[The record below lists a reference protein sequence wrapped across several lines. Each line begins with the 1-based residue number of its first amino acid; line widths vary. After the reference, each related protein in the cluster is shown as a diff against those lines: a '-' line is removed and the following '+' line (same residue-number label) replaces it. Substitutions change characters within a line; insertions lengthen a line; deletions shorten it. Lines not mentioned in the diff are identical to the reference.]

1 MKRKNKV
8 LALLLSLLL
17 AVSIFPLSAM
27 ATEATGSEV
36 STVSTDAA
44 AISTVEQFL
53 GMTSGKDYY
62 LTEDI
67 DFSKESDD
75 WSGDNSAYT
84 FDETTGELVVRNL
97 VASFYGTL
105 NGNGNTISGFKFTYT
120 ATTAKA
126 TEDVCIGVFG
136 KLGNGSQETVISNLN
151 IGTAEN
157 KILANFDDS
166 VTTDAYY
173 VTDDKGTDDTSDDA
187 TSHSLFSLGYVCGW
201 AIAGRQIVID
211 NVHAYGSASGKL
223 GTRMINCL
231 GGLVGDSYRQSLTVK
246 DSSFDGAISATHDR
260 SNINSFVGG
269 IVAHFRART
278 GLRGVIL
285 NCVNNAALSL
295 TYTDGG
301 VATAD
306 SSVGGIIGTTELS
319 GFVSDCKSMGTITTT
334 ASIGDIVGYD
344 KGTALVV
351 ISNCTASVNDVYGK
365 KSDSARICVI
375 NCKNGESVSDQNS
388 EMTAI
393 SSAEDFTK
401 LEGSTDFFY
410 LTNDIDFGS
419 TTRND
424 YVVKSFSGVLYG
436 NGWTLKNL
444 KFNATGDI
452 AFFKNISVTA
462 ESAIIDLNMGSYA
475 TPVSV
480 EVVANGKTLSAFA
493 AKAGYNGTTKT
504 GFNSLLSDI
513 DLYADITYTSE
524 SGGNVGGFIGQ
535 AAAFDIIDS
544 NVYGKITA
552 NFTVDGTDE
561 MERVG
566 AFVATAERP
575 GGDNQDQRTA
585 AFIGC
590 NNFANV
596 SVSSLSTLSNATG
609 EKEHCAVSGFLA
621 RSQARGGMALDC
633 NNFGDITVNGKSTN
647 SRVGAIAGYYDYGQ
661 IYIINCVN
669 YGDISGHY
677 CGSAVGATRGNT
689 SGVTAIYV
697 NVNGFEDY
705 GRVTAG
711 YETPDNSYVCYTGT
725 DLNTVVNVKTEAG
738 NIIGM
743 KDGASIRIDPV
754 VTGLRYKANISE
766 DALAKLEE
774 IFGEGTVSYGT
785 IIAPEAFITAA
796 GNEFTMD
803 ALDKLAESRKD
814 LFANGNKAYVDIPA
828 TQWFVG
834 EDGEEKGVISGSI
847 VNMSGLYKDRFVGR
861 AYIKVTVGNDVVY
874 TLYAD
879 YFENDV
885 ENSTRTV
892 EQVTSSALN
901 DLIYVKDQIYYT
913 YNSETKVYT
922 KIPAEKLDA
931 YKVEYTLDVGAKDG
945 YERYSGYTQEE
956 YDDLT
961 DLLALING

>member
-120 ATTAKA
+120 ATEATA
-126 TEDVCIGVFG
+126 TENVCIGVFG
-136 KLGNGSQETVISNLN
+136 ELGNGTYSTVISNLK
-151 IGTAEN
+151 IGTEN
-157 KILANFDDS
+157 SAIVAKFNDS
-166 VTTDAYY
+166 VTTNYTID
-173 VTDDKGTDDTSDDA
+173 GTDTKTILA
-187 TSHSLFSLGYVCGW
+187 FGYVCGW
-201 AIAGRQIVID
+201 ATAGRSVTLNNIYVNGD
-211 NVHAYGSASGKL
+211 VEGVL
-223 GTRMINCL
+223 GTRNGISI
-231 GGLVGDSYRQSLTVK
+231 GGLVGDSYRQSLTVN
-246 DSSFDGAISATHDR
+246 DSSFNGSIVVSSDR
-260 SNINSFVGG
+260 TGNHSYIGG
-269 IVAHFRART
+269 IVAFFRSRD
-278 GLRGVIL
+278 GLRGTVN
-285 NCVNNAALSL
+285 NCVNNAALSI
-295 TYTDGG
+295 TYTGEGAPTD
-301 VATAD
+301 A
-306 SSVGGIIGTTELS
+306 SSVGGIVGTTYLAN
-319 GFVSDCKSMGTITTT
+319 VITNCANNGTLTAGGDTHLGGILGYDATTVLVLIADSST
-334 ASIGDIVGYD
+334 TSGDI
-344 KGTALVV
+344 
-351 ISNCTASVNDVYGK
+351 YGSY
-365 KSDSARICVI
+365 KSGARICVAG
-375 NCKNGESVSDQNS
+375 CKSGEAASDQNS

-393 SSAEDFTK
+393 ASVDDFDK
-401 LEGSTDFFY
+401 LEGSDGFFC
-410 LTNDIDFGS
+410 LANNIDFEDVTQ
-419 TTRND
+419 TTF
-424 YVVKSFSGVLYG
+424 VVTNFNGVLYG
-436 NGWTLKNL
+436 NGYTIKNL
-444 KFNATGDI
+444 KFGTTGDTG
-452 AFFKNISVTA
+452 FFKVLSNEK
-462 ESAIIDLNMGSYA
+462 ESAIINLNMGTASK
-475 TPVSV
+475 PV
-480 EVVANGKTLSAFA
+480 EVRATGSGKVHSVLAVKCNTA
-493 AKAGYNGTTKT
+493 YNAIISQV
-504 GFNSLLSDI
+504 NI
-513 DLYADITYTSE
+513 YADMYVE
-524 SGGNVGGFIGQ
+524 AENVNAVGGFMAMGSAQ
-535 AAAFDIIDS
+535 DIM
-544 NVYGKITA
+544 NCNFYGTITTNSTNNTNTDYKADVAGFVGYLARPADPNRDQKISCML
-552 NFTVDGTDE
+552 N
-561 MERVG
+561 
-566 AFVATAERP
+566 
-575 GGDNQDQRTA
+575 
-585 AFIGC
+585 C
-590 NNFANV
+590 NNFANINV
-596 SVSSLSTLSNATG
+596 CSTAESTLPMTVA
-609 EKEHCAVSGFLA
+609 GFIA
-621 RSQARGGMALDC
+621 SDPTARGSVIA
-633 NNFGDITVNGKSTN
+633 NSTNFGDIS
-647 SRVGAIAGYYDYGQ
+647 VGDECTISHVGSIVGWKDWGHLYVADCE
-661 IYIINCVN
+661 NF
-669 YGDISGHY
+669 GDISGVY
-677 CGSAVGATRGNT
+677 AGSVLGSSRGSSNGNT
-689 SGVTAIYV
+689 GLYSS
-697 NVNGFEDY
+697 VNGFEDY

-711 YETPDNSYVCYTGT
+711 YETPNNSYVCYTGT